1 MLKDRQV
8 KIVYACVCFMDV
20 AIQIIP
26 ADSTTDVKPGTRST
40 TENHHFTMFVKFRA
54 QLALNRRETNI
65 ETLREIT
72 IDRFDLAEVFST
84 FRG

>member
-1 MLKDRQV
+1 
-8 KIVYACVCFMDV
+8 
-20 AIQIIP
+20 
-26 ADSTTDVKPGTRST
+26 
-40 TENHHFTMFVKFRA
+40 MFVKFRA
-54 QLALNRRETNI
+54 QLALKRRETYI

>member
-1 MLKDRQV
+1 MT
-8 KIVYACVCFMDV
+8 
-20 AIQIIP
+20 IQIIP
-26 ADSTTDVKPGTRST
+26 ANSTTDAKPGTRST

-72 IDRFDLAEVFST
+72 IDRFDLAEVFSRVT
-84 FRG
+84 F